1 MSNKRIAVVGA
12 GAFGSWIA
20 LLAARAGFDTTLI
33 DRYGPANELSSS
45 AGPSRIIRRAYGPD
59 EIYTLLAQRS
69 RELWITFLAEEN
81 RSHCFRRTGVLWLA
95 NGGEASIHAARRIF
109 QRHKLTHE
117 FLEIG
122 AIRRLCPAMDV
133 PFGTVALFEPDCGAL
148 LAQESIREVVE
159 SAVRNGARS
168 VSGRVESSGLEQSR
182 AVRSLDFLEIENGES
197 IEADVFVFACGSW
210 LPKLFPEALGT
221 AIFPTRQEVFFFET
235 PAEWAQS
242 DAASLPIWVDQVDP
256 RIPYVFPD
264 IDGAGVKVAFHRTGP
279 RFDPDSGSRE
289 VGREQITEAAE
300 YLRMR
305 FPAIRAAVFRR
316 AQVCHYENT
325 SSGDFLID
333 RHPSMRNVWFAGGG
347 SGHGFK
353 HGPAVA
359 EYLLEAIRRGYS
371 PEPRFRLEGKG
382 KELARRV
389 V

>member
-33 DRYGPANELSSS
+33 DRHGPANELSSS

-81 RSHCFRRTGVLWLA
+81 RPHCFRRTGVLWLA
-95 NGGEASIHAARRIF
+95 NGGEASIHAARGIF

-122 AIRRLCPAMDV
+122 AIRGLCPEMDV

-148 LAQESIREVVE
+148 LAEESIRAVVE
-159 SAVRNGARS
+159 SAVRNGARW
-168 VSGRVESSGLEQSR
+168 VRGRVQSAR
-182 AVRSLDFLEIENGES
+182 VVRSLDSLEIENGES
-197 IEADVFVFACGSW
+197 GESIGADVFVFACGSW

-242 DAASLPIWVDQVDP
+242 DAASPPIWVDQVDR
-256 RIPYVFPD
+256 RIPYGFPD

-359 EYLLEAIRRGYS
+359 EYLLEAIQSGYS

-382 KELARRV
+382 KKLARRV